1 MFNFKFYIKKATFI
15 VAFFILSICD
25 LNFAQAETNSD
36 LIEKAYNLSIQKN
49 RLQSIG
55 ILTQALKKD
64 SKKGKISKELI
75 STLNEISQTF
85 YSDKAQQLYES
96 ALSLRMTDTNAALSK
111 LNEALLSDKD
121 NLIILLEIGRNLLS
135 KNDCDKALET
145 AQKAKEIYIY
155 IEEVDLLISQS
166 LVCSGK
172 LEKALDLK
180 PTDIKIS
187 EFYIFWQLL
196 LAEVQYR
203 KNDLI
208 SLRNTLNEAAKNEN
222 KDPQIYYWQWKLQL
236 GIKESA
242 VRDASKYISE
252 CKKLTSRKIREL
264 IYDPFLCRNTV
275 EVENYLKKNNNP

>member
-1 MFNFKFYIKKATFI
+1 MFDFKLHIKKATFI
-15 VAFFILSICD
+15 VAFFIQSICW
-25 LNFAQAETNSD
+25 LNFATAETNSD

-49 RLQSIG
+49 RLQSVG
-55 ILTQALKKD
+55 ILTQALKKE
-64 SKKGKISKELI
+64 SKKGKPSKDLLT
-75 STLNEISQTF
+75 TLNEISQTF

-96 ALSLRMTDTNAALSK
+96 ALSLRSTDPNAALSK

-121 NLIILLEIGRNLLS
+121 NLLILLEVGRNLLS
-135 KNDCDKALET
+135 KNDCDKALEV
-145 AQKAKEIYIY
+145 AQKAKDIYMY
-155 IEEVDLLISQS
+155 IEEIDLLISQS

-180 PTDIKIS
+180 PIDIKTS
-187 EFYIFWQLL
+187 EFSIFWQLL

-203 KNDLI
+203 KNNLK
-208 SLRNTLNEAAKNEN
+208 SLKDTLNEAAKIEN
-222 KDPQIYYWQWKLQL
+222 KDPQTYYWQWKLQL
-236 GIKESA
+236 GIKESG
-242 VRDASKYISE
+242 VRDASKYISD